1 MAGLELIGTLQ
12 KAETPAWGYGTHL
25 IDVNGEVFA
34 LVSDTVE
41 LDEYVGQDVR
51 LIGESV
57 EGYPLG
63 GQGPLYLA
71 VTEVGAA

>member
-1 MAGLELIGTLQ
+1 M
-12 KAETPAWGYGTHL
+12 
-25 IDVNGEVFA
+25 FA

-41 LDEYVGQDVR
+41 LDEYVGQDVK